1 MYLPKLLNLTLNI
14 QKQPLKLVL
23 RIHRIKQREHLTIC
37 LTMIG
42 LSCRLQL
49 GVYQH
54 TQVMILKYRLY
65 MDLQIH
71 ARRLLPMYST
81 CTNCM
86 PIQCFM
92 DMLLRYIISLR

>member
-49 GVYQH
+49 GVY
-54 TQVMILKYRLY
+54 
-65 MDLQIH
+65 
-71 ARRLLPMYST
+71 
-81 CTNCM
+81 
-86 PIQCFM
+86 
-92 DMLLRYIISLR
+92 

>member
-14 QKQPLKLVL
+14 QKQPLKLIL

-49 GVYQH
+49 GVYQR
-54 TQVMILKYRLY
+54 TQVMILKHQLHT
-65 MDLQIH
+65 DLRIRVQQLI
-71 ARRLLPMYST
+71 PMYSIRIN
-81 CTNCM
+81 CTLFR
-86 PIQCFM
+86 CFM
-92 DMLLRYIISLR
+92 VIPLRCIISLH